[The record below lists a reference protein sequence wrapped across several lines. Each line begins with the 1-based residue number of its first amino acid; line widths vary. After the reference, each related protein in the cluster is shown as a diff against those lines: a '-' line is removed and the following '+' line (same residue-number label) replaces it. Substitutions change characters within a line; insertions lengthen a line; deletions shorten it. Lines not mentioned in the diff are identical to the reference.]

1 MDKDI
6 RRKIIKGSR
15 RVVLKAGTRLL
26 TDPASIPAL
35 VAQIKR
41 LMDSGKQVIFVSS
54 GAVGTGM
61 KALGLK
67 KRPGNLSQIQALAAV
82 GQIKLM
88 SLYERECAKLGFK
101 IAQVLLTA
109 EDLRSRERHLNVLNC
124 LDTLLAQGILPIINE
139 NDAVSVDELKFGDND
154 ILASLLGSMTRSEL
168 TIIMTTVDGL
178 RRPNPDGTLG
188 ERIPTVRGISDELR
202 AMAQGTDDGSLSIG
216 GMKSKLRA
224 AEILNSAGE
233 CLWIASG
240 KEPGVL
246 EKILAG
252 EDVGTLFLPSTPGR
266 KLESKKRWIRTF
278 SKTGGKILVDDG
290 AVQALRKS
298 GRSLLPS
305 GMLSVEGSF
314 KRGDIVE
321 IASKDGA
328 AIAKGVSNFSA
339 ADCRKIAGR
348 QSSEIKA
355 ILKCDSDEEVVHR
368 NNMALLK

>member
-6 RRKIIKGSR
+6 RKKIVKSSR
-15 RVVLKAGTRLL
+15 RIVLKAGTRLL
-26 TDPASIPAL
+26 TDPACIPAL
-35 VAQIKR
+35 VAQIKK

-61 KALGLK
+61 KAMGLK
-67 KRPGNLSQIQALAAV
+67 KRPVNLSEVQALAAV

-88 SLYERECAKLGFK
+88 AIYERECAKLGFK

-139 NDAVSVDELKFGDND
+139 NDVVSVDELKFGDND

-168 TIIMTTVDGL
+168 TVIMTTVDGL
-178 RRPNPDGTLG
+178 RKPNEDGSLG
-188 ERIPTVRGISDELR
+188 ERIATVRGVSDEQR
-202 AMAQGTDDGSLSIG
+202 AMARGTDDGALSIG

-224 AEILNSAGE
+224 AEILTSAGE

-240 KEPGVL
+240 KEPGIL

-252 EDVGTLFLPSTPGR
+252 EDVGTLFLPAANAR
-266 KLESKKRWIRTF
+266 KLESRKRWISSF
-278 SKTGGKILVDDG
+278 SKSGGRIVVDDG

-305 GMLSVEGSF
+305 GVVGVEGSF
-314 KRGDIVE
+314 KRGDVVE
-321 IASKDGA
+321 IAGKDGSVVA
-328 AIAKGVSNFSA
+328 RGCSNFSA
-339 ADCRKIAGR
+339 SDCRKIAGR
-348 QSSEIKA
+348 QSSEIQA
-355 ILKCDSDEEVVHR
+355 ILKCDADEEVVHR
-368 NNMALLK
+368 NNMAVTK